1 MGKQK
6 GKRTRGAVVALA
18 ALLALALAPA
28 SASAV
33 APAFCKGRMVR
44 DDARP
49 LRHMPGEHPPPEG
62 ELPFGPRNLSMY
74 ALNFGAKVVLDGS
87 HLGYRFAAKGGNAR
101 VLHLNWDV
109 RAVLKRVDRRG
120 RVLGLDGAVH
130 RRLGEVEGL
139 EDLQFSFPAHPGLYE
154 VDISF
159 QTLAGRKLASY
170 SEHFRVVPRR
180 VKLRVAVS
188 GDTFKAGE
196 TAYARVLNLGTV
208 PAILRPS
215 LPVDREEGGAWIRVA
230 EPPVSK
236 ESIEEFRWTVGGGQ
250 ASPCVAFQIP
260 VDAAPGS
267 YRFTSSA
274 LVFGQAVHRRTLI
287 GAFEISTPAP

>member
-1 MGKQK
+1 MGKLG
-6 GKRTRGAVVALA
+6 GKRDCVAAIALC
-18 ALLALALAPA
+18 ALLVLAPTCA
-28 SASAV
+28 SAAV
-33 APAFCKGRMVR
+33 PAFCKGRVVR

-109 RAVLKRVDRRG
+109 TAALKRVDGRG
-120 RVLGLDGAVH
+120 RVLDTVGTVH

-139 EDLQFSFPAHPGLYE
+139 EELQFSFPAHPGLYE

-159 QTLAGRKLASY
+159 RTLTGRELASY

-180 VKLRVAVS
+180 VKLRMAVS

-208 PAILRPS
+208 PAVLRPR
-215 LPVDREEGGAWIRVA
+215 LPVDREEGGAWVRVA
-230 EPPVSK
+230 EPPVSR
-236 ESIEEFRWTVGGGQ
+236 ESVEEFRWTVGGGQ
-250 ASPCVAFQIP
+250 ASPCVAFQVPADAIP
-260 VDAAPGS
+260 GA

-274 LVFGQAVHRRTLI
+274 LAFGQVIHRRTLT
-287 GAFEISTPAP
+287 GGFEISAPAP

>member
-1 MGKQK
+1 M
-6 GKRTRGAVVALA
+6 GKRTRSTALGLC
-18 ALLALALAPA
+18 ALLVLALAPA
-28 SASAV
+28 SSSAAV
-33 APAFCKGRMVR
+33 PAFCKGRLVR

-109 RAVLKRVDRRG
+109 RAILKRVDDRG
-120 RVLGLDGAVH
+120 RALSIAGVVH

-159 QTLAGRKLASY
+159 HTLAGRKFASY

-188 GDTFKAGE
+188 GDTFNAGE

-208 PAILRPS
+208 PTILRPS
-215 LPVDREEGGAWIRVA
+215 LPVDREEGGAWVRVA
-230 EPPVSK
+230 EPPVSR

-250 ASPCVAFQIP
+250 ASPCVAFHIP
-260 VDAAPGS
+260 ADAAPGS

-274 LVFGQAVHRRTLI
+274 LVFGPAVPRRTLT
-287 GAFEISTPAP
+287 GGFEISVPAP

>member
-1 MGKQK
+1 MGKLR
-6 GKRTRGAVVALA
+6 GKRGCVAA
-18 ALLALALAPA
+18 IALCALLALAPA
-28 SASAV
+28 SASAAV
-33 APAFCKGRMVR
+33 PAFCKGRVVR

-109 RAVLKRVDRRG
+109 TAALKRVDGRG
-120 RVLGLDGAVH
+120 RVLDTVGTVH

-139 EDLQFSFPAHPGLYE
+139 EELQFSFPAHPGLYE

-159 QTLAGRKLASY
+159 RTLTGRELASY

-208 PAILRPS
+208 PAVLRPR
-215 LPVDREEGGAWIRVA
+215 LPVDREEGGAWVRVA
-230 EPPVSK
+230 EPPVSR
-236 ESIEEFRWTVGGGQ
+236 ESVEEFRWTVGGGQ
-250 ASPCVAFQIP
+250 ASPCVAFRVPADAIP
-260 VDAAPGS
+260 GA

-274 LVFGQAVHRRTLI
+274 LAFGQVIHRRTLT
-287 GAFEISTPAP
+287 GGFEISAPAP